1 MVTNYGSFI
10 ASDNFNEFV
19 FIRPEE
25 PSTLFFQQGAVT
37 HGRFNGVVME
47 DVLEALIARLKHF
60 NQGDWVCE
68 ENTEAIHALET
79 ALEALMSRQARRMEE
94 TRGEVPALDKNVVRS
109 DLEEITRSHTRL
121 FEVRRKMVDHELGK
135 EKEHDSFFK
144 DFQASTEYLAKAKLE
159 SMFYNQKEYTL
170 YFSLLEKAGD
180 YDEKSSAGEYWVVRE
195 DGEKLLFSREEIVDN
210 YLAFLSNPVYSSGIK
225 SEVRAQYLKD
235 YVDIELAYEIVKRDP
250 ELLLELHEF
259 HEAIQEAIH
268 GYTVIFFPDYDQKAL
283 VLGDK
288 AYGDTLRSILRE
300 LVVESDVTHEVVIN
314 ETLIEEKL
322 ALLTDFERMLKTSD
336 QRLRLKLNKV
346 LRDTDVTVDYWS
358 DSTIVLSSEMD
369 KVESMRKILSQL
381 TKLDVA
387 IYDRGSSLIKE
398 GQGDLL
404 VYEVLLF
411 NNYVFKPY
419 QETVEIVPY
428 VKRFTSLTDGRSI
441 VESPLYEDSVVAS
454 QDQAKSLVKPSS
466 GLTYPHGFNQR
477 LVNRTL
483 NKVRELLNEHVDAT
497 TAYVDDAIAYLDT
510 LPSRV
515 FKDALDTPEDVL
527 AIHNILISLSSISE
541 ETLKANDGLDA
552 MTLFIDLVIPL
563 ENRSLFLTTFEEVL

>member
-10 ASDNFNEFV
+10 ASDDFNEFV
-19 FIRPEE
+19 FIRPRE
-25 PSTLFFQQGAVT
+25 PATLFFQRGIDQQGQ
-37 HGRFNGVVME
+37 FNGVLME
-47 DVLEALIARLKHF
+47 DVLEVLIARLKYF

-68 ENTEAIHALET
+68 ENTKAIHAMET
-79 ALEALMSRQARRMEE
+79 ALDALVSRQERRMEE
-94 TRGEVPALDKNVVRS
+94 TDGEVPTLDKNVMRT
-109 DLEEITRSHTRL
+109 DLGEVTRSHARL
-121 FEVRRKMVDHELGK
+121 FEERRKNIDHDLG
-135 EKEHDSFFK
+135 KEHDSSFK
-144 DFQASTEYLAKAKLE
+144 DSQVSAEHLAKAKLE

-180 YDEKSSAGEYWVVRE
+180 YVEKSTAGEYWVVSE
-195 DGEKLLFSREEIVDN
+195 DGEKFLFSREEIVDN

-268 GYTVIFFPDYDQKAL
+268 GYTVIFFPDYDQKTM

-288 AYGDTLRSILRE
+288 AYGDTLKGILRE
-300 LVVESDVTHEVVIN
+300 LVVESDVIHKVVIN
-314 ETLIEEKL
+314 ERLIEEKL
-322 ALLTDFERMLKTSD
+322 ELLGDFEHVLKTLD
-336 QRLRLKLNKV
+336 RRLRLKLNKA
-346 LRDTDVTVDYWS
+346 LRDTDVTVDHWS
-358 DSTIVLSSEMD
+358 DSTIVVSSEMD

-387 IYDRGSSLIKE
+387 IYDRSSSFTKE
-398 GQGDLL
+398 GQNDLL

-411 NNYVFKPY
+411 NTYVFKPY
-419 QETVEIVPY
+419 KETVEIVPY
-428 VKRFTSLTDGRSI
+428 TSPTDGRSI
-441 VESPLYEDSVVAS
+441 VEHPLYEHHVVAS
-454 QDQAKSLVKPSS
+454 QDQAKSLIKPSN
-466 GLTYPHGFNQR
+466 GLTYPRGFNQR

-483 NKVRELLNEHVDAT
+483 NKVRELINEHVDAT
-497 TAYVDDAIAYLDT
+497 TTYVEDAIAYLDT

-527 AIHNILISLSSISE
+527 AIHNILISLSSISKK
-541 ETLKANDGLDA
+541 TLEDNDGLDI